1 MAMTQA
7 EKDYIE
13 SMKTNEP
20 TCDSDTI
27 TDKLSRDER
36 EIVLVYNEGERVWY
50 ADTSIPKF
58 WRRLEKKGWECINT
72 QYYSDGTVC
81 CKSFKGAPGSSKG
94 ITITDP
100 FKKRELS
107 DEQRQKIRERFAKKD
122 TNNEVEDIDLE
133 DFIDDEPDRTE

>member
-13 SMKTNEP
+13 SVKTNEP

-94 ITITDP
+94 VTITDP
-100 FKKRELS
+100 FKKRELT

>member
-36 EIVLVYNEGERVWY
+36 EIVLVYNEGERAWY

-94 ITITDP
+94 VTITDP
-100 FKKRELS
+100 FKKRELT

>member
-81 CKSFKGAPGSSKG
+81 CKSFKGASGSSKG
-94 ITITDP
+94 VTITDP
-100 FKKRELS
+100 FKKRELT

-133 DFIDDEPDRTE
+133 DFIDDEPDGTE

>member
-1 MAMTQA
+1 MTQT

-20 TCDSDTI
+20 TCDSDTV

-94 ITITDP
+94 VTITDP
-100 FKKRELS
+100 FKKRELT

-133 DFIDDEPDRTE
+133 DFIDDESDGTE

>member
-13 SMKTNEP
+13 SMKNNQNVP
-20 TCDSDTI
+20 DSDVVTE
-27 TDKLSRDER
+27 KLSREER
-36 EIVLVYNEGERVWY
+36 EIVLVYNEAERIWY

-58 WRRLEKKGWECINT
+58 WRRLEKKGWECIKT

-81 CKSFKGAPGSSKG
+81 CKSFKGAPGTSKG

-100 FKKRELS
+100 FKKRELT

-122 TNNEVEDIDLE
+122 TDNAVEDILE
-133 DFIDDEPDRTE
+133 DFDDDESDGVE